1 MFAVQRE
8 EVINFIKRYGPSVPN
23 EIRKKFGVDN
33 FIMGA
38 VLSELSERNLL
49 KITNIKMGSSPF
61 YYLEG
66 QEEQLENLT
75 QYLNPKDQE
84 TAQWLKKVKVAED
97 TTLDTLK
104 RVSLRKLPD
113 FAKQLKARMGDGT
126 EILFWR
132 YYLYSEE
139 QAINY
144 LKNGGEEPKTETPI
158 EEVLPVK
165 EEIHH
170 EVQSKLVEEI
180 PLVNLSEENLVE
192 QTASDLNLKESISK
206 QIQSS
211 KESYPEPEF
220 PKTKF
225 YEKVILFFR
234 ENHIFVIK
242 QDEVAKGEYEFLIKF
257 PSAIGNIVL
266 LVRAKDK
273 KKLTEADV
281 APALLAAKMLDV
293 SCLLLVT
300 GEFTKKAQKDIQK
313 LYTGLI
319 IKKL

>member
-8 EVINFIKRYGPSVPN
+8 EVVNFLKRYGPSVPN

-38 VLSELSERNLL
+38 VLAELLERNVL
-49 KITNIKMGSSPF
+49 KITNLKMGSSPL

-66 QEEQLENLT
+66 QEDQLENLT
-75 QYLNPKDQE
+75 KYLNPKDQE

-97 TTLDTLK
+97 TNLDTLK
-104 RVSLRKLPD
+104 RVSLRKIPD
-113 FAKQLKARMGDGT
+113 FAKPLKARMGDGT

-139 QAINY
+139 QAIIY
-144 LKNGGEEPKTETPI
+144 LKNGGEEPKSEPKI
-158 EEVLPVK
+158 EEVLPLK
-165 EEIHH
+165 EEIHQ

-180 PLVNLSEENLVE
+180 SSLKVSEENIVE

-206 QIQSS
+206 QIHAS
-211 KESYPEPEF
+211 KEVYPEPEF

-225 YEKVILFFR
+225 YEKIISFFK
-234 ENHIFVIK
+234 ESNIFIIK
-242 QDEVAKGEYEFLIKF
+242 QDEVAKGEYEFLIKI

-273 KKLTEADV
+273 KKLNESDV

-293 SCLLLVT
+293 GCLMLIT
-300 GEFTKKAQKDIQK
+300 GEFTKKVQKDIQK